1 MKIASL
7 EAYLLSAPDE
17 GPAYW
22 VSNFIVPRANE
33 LLVRIRTAEGIEGFG
48 MATNYSSPEPFVQAF
63 RSGIGEL
70 IVGADAGA
78 PERLYEK
85 LIGLTSQRMAHEKGW
100 GRETLIRIL
109 SAVDIAC
116 WDAIGKFSNMPL
128 YRIFGGYRNEVPC
141 YITCAYYRDGK
152 DLGELRDEIV
162 VLKEKGFKA
171 FKAKIGGLPLK
182 DDLKRME
189 VVRDVIGPQSDLMV
203 DVNRSWSLAEAID
216 GARELHHLNIRWL
229 EEPVRWLD
237 DHRELQILSRHT
249 SIPLSAGESELAVS
263 RCRDLVE
270 SRAIQILQADSTMS
284 GGYTALRKLSALC
297 ELNHVHLAP
306 HHDCFLHAPIV
317 AASPAGLILKSFDPD
332 RDPLQAELF
341 ESPPKIA
348 GGMLTMNESPGIGV
362 NVAAAALAKYGT
374 RIA

>member
-1 MKIASL
+1 
-7 EAYLLSAPDE
+7 
-17 GPAYW
+17 
-22 VSNFIVPRANE
+22 
-33 LLVRIRTAEGIEGFG
+33 

-70 IVGADAGA
+70 ILGADAGA

-85 LIGLTSQRMAHEKGW
+85 LISLTSQRIAHEKGW

-249 SIPLSAGESELAVS
+249 SIPAFRRESELAVS

-317 AASPAGLILKSFDPD
+317 AASPAGLILQIVRSRSRSASGRTVRKPAKDCRRDAHDQRIPRD
-332 RDPLQAELF
+332 RRQRRSRSASPNMEP
-341 ESPPKIA
+341 ESRDHAVTARIETGRKRIRRHVAQIA
-348 GGMLTMNESPGIGV
+348 PRRMPIRL
-362 NVAAAALAKYGT
+362 
-374 RIA
+374 